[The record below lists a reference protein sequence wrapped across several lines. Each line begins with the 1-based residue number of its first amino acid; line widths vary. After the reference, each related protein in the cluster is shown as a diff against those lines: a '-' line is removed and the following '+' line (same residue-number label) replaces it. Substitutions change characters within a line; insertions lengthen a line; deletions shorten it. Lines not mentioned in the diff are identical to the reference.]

1 MLFALAKIFV
11 WRTFMC
17 SAAQKSILW
26 SAARK
31 CPGARLTLPWGGGPS
46 MIWCATNT
54 DLERGQQLAPFE
66 EEKVHTGTLAFGT
79 NVVTE
84 STCLANPWEA
94 VTLPPSR
101 AGNKVPE
108 RSRKIS
114 VFSLKFRPL
123 PQLRHNKL
131 ATILSPSQLKQ
142 HHNNFFERVD
152 LPR

>member
-1 MLFALAKIFV
+1 
-11 WRTFMC
+11 MC

-26 SAARK
+26 SAANNSVQRGPK
-31 CPGARLTLPWGGGPS
+31 MPWGAANIALGRRPT
-46 MIWCATNT
+46 MIWSATNT
-54 DLERGQQLAPFE
+54 DLERGHQLAPFE
-66 EEKVHTGTLAFGT
+66 EEKVQTGTLAFGT

-84 STCLANPWEA
+84 LTCLGTPWKA
-94 VTLPPSR
+94 VALLPSR
-101 AGNKVPE
+101 AGNKVSE

-114 VFSLKFRPL
+114 VFNLEFRPL